1 MKRRKFIQAGSFFSL
16 PIMVGGFKVSAL
28 AENSLMNFMNG
39 DSDRVLVLIQLNGGN
54 DGLNCV
60 FPKDQY
66 AGLSQVRSNILIP
79 ESNILSITD
88 TLGFHPEMGGMKMMF
103 DEGNLNII
111 QSVGYPDQN
120 RSHFRS
126 TDIWTSGSASN
137 EVIPTGWIGRYFD
150 SLYPG
155 YPDGFPNQDCPDPF
169 ALTLGSTVSET
180 CQGLSSNFS
189 LALANTDNLD
199 ELTTGGEGPLPPGCY
214 GDELGFVRE
223 SIAQTNAYSD
233 TILNSLDTGNTLSAK
248 YPDDNTLANRLQI
261 VARMIS
267 GGLRTRIYVLS
278 LGGFD
283 THANQTVDGEPT
295 TGEHAELLKELS
307 DAICAFQDDLKLL
320 GIEERVVGMTFSEF
334 GRRIRSNDSLGTDHG
349 TAAPLFV
356 FGSCI
361 NATVLGDN
369 PEISPDVDTQEGV
382 PMQYDFRSV
391 YGSILMDW
399 FEVGEDAVKNL
410 LYDDFQHI
418 PIIKDCEGTTSIDPE
433 LAEEELAA
441 TAYPNPFSHYVH
453 IQFTTKNEWV
463 KVSLFDNIGHEIRVL
478 SSQQYSAGEHTI
490 TVETHDLPA
499 GNYYYRIQTERLQ
512 KTKRLV
518 KI

>member
-1 MKRRKFIQAGSFFSL
+1 MKRRKFIQAGSFLSL

-60 FPKDQY
+60 LPKDQY

-88 TLGFHPEMGGMKMMF
+88 TVGFHPEMGAMKTMF
-103 DEGNLNII
+103 EEGKLNVI

-137 EVIPTGWIGRYFD
+137 EVVSSGWIGRYFD

-199 ELTTGGEGPLPPGCY
+199 ELTTGGEGPLPAGCY

-233 TILNSLDTGNTLSAK
+233 TILNSLDLGNTLSPK
-248 YPDDNTLANRLQI
+248 YSDDSTLANRLQI

-267 GGLRTRIYVLS
+267 GGLQTRIYVLS
-278 LGGFD
+278 IGGFD

-295 TGEHAELLKELS
+295 TGEHAELLRELS

-361 NATVLGDN
+361 NSTVLGDN
-369 PEISPDVDTQEGV
+369 PKFLLMWILRKVYRCSMISA
-382 PMQYDFRSV
+382 QY
-391 YGSILMDW
+391 MDR
-399 FEVGEDAVKNL
+399 F
-410 LYDDFQHI
+410 
-418 PIIKDCEGTTSIDPE
+418 
-433 LAEEELAA
+433 
-441 TAYPNPFSHYVH
+441 
-453 IQFTTKNEWV
+453 
-463 KVSLFDNIGHEIRVL
+463 
-478 SSQQYSAGEHTI
+478 
-490 TVETHDLPA
+490 
-499 GNYYYRIQTERLQ
+499 
-512 KTKRLV
+512 
-518 KI
+518 